1 MEYPDLLADDKIEIT
16 SKLFASDAIDRAKLL
31 KKHIKSVGAYS
42 MSQGIPHIRE
52 NVAKFISGS
61 TSIIVLLTIDRD
73 GYRATPDNVFL
84 TTGASQGVN
93 YLIQIILTEPK
104 DGIMIPIPQYPLY
117 TATLAVLKGKPI
129 PYYPREEENWSLS
142 VSDLEES
149 IKKAKADGI
158 RPRALAVINPGNPT
172 GGCLPESVMRD
183 VIHFCEENNLV
194 LIADEVYQT
203 NIYTA
208 NKPFHSFKKFVC
220 ELESP
225 IELVSLH
232 SVSKGMIGEC
242 GHRGG
247 YFELHNFDPLVK
259 EQIYKLASIN
269 LCPPISGQIVVDLM
283 VSPPQPGSASYQSFQ
298 KEFQDVYE
306 GLRSR
311 ALSLKDAFNKMQ
323 GVECQSPE
331 GAMYLF
337 PQLVDIPEKAVEA
350 AKKVGKQVDEYYCRR
365 MLEAVGVCVIPGSGF
380 GQKEGTWHYR
390 TTFLA
395 SMDYHVADRF
405 DSHADNN

>member
-1 MEYPDLLADDKIEIT
+1 M
-16 SKLFASDAIDRAKLL
+16 
-31 KKHIKSVGAYS
+31 V
-42 MSQGIPHIRE
+42 
-52 NVAKFISGS
+52 
-61 TSIIVLLTIDRD
+61 DRD
-73 GYRATPDNVFL
+73 GYPATPDNIFL

-93 YLIQIILTEPK
+93 YLINVTLATPN

-129 PYYPREEENWSLS
+129 PYYPIEHQNWSLE

-149 IKKAKADGI
+149 IKRAKAEGT

-183 VIHFCEENNLV
+183 VVHFCEEKNLV

-203 NIYTA
+203 NIYTDD
-208 NKPFHSFKKFVC
+208 KPFHSFKKVVC
-220 ELESP
+220 ELNSP

-247 YFELHNFDPLVK
+247 YFELHNFDPEVQA
-259 EQIYKLASIN
+259 QIYKLASIN
-269 LCPPISGQIVVDLM
+269 LCPPITGQIVVDLM
-283 VSPPQPGSASYQSFQ
+283 VSPPQPESASYKSFQ
-298 KEFQDVYE
+298 KEFQGIYE

-337 PQLVDIPEKAVEA
+337 PQLVDIPEKAHKA
-350 AKKVGKQVDEYYCRR
+350 AEKAGKQVDEYYCMR

-395 SMDYHVADRF
+395 SMDYNVADRLMKF
-405 DSHADNN
+405 HEKFLEEFK